1 MYTLGLDISKN
12 CTGWAVH
19 DGVAPLAWGHF
30 AVADH
35 ADMYA
40 HVGAIITQYGPTAVN
55 YERNYVGPNA
65 AVSLQLATYVGAAL
79 AACGVLTVVG
89 YMPGVWRAMAARQH
103 GIAIRA
109 RPRPAAKAD
118 AVAAVA
124 TLYAATVTH
133 DEAEAILLA
142 SL

>member
-12 CTGWAVH
+12 CSGWAVH
-19 DGVAPLAWGHF
+19 DGAAPLAWGHF

-40 HVGAIITQYGPTAVN
+40 HVSALISQYGPTAVN
-55 YERNYVGPNA
+55 YERNYMGPNA

-79 AACGVLTVVG
+79 AACGGLAVVG
-89 YMPGVWRAMAARQH
+89 YMPGVWRALAARQH
-103 GIAIRA
+103 GVVIRA
-109 RPRPAAKAD
+109 RPRATAKAD

-124 TLYAATVTH
+124 ALYAATVTH